1 MATAPVA
8 QQGHLRKEL
17 TYLDL
22 TMASLGGIIGSGWLY
37 GSLRAGA
44 LAGPGAIFSWII
56 GGIAVLLIGLTYAE
70 LGGALPQAGA
80 MVRYP
85 QYSHGTFVSFIMGW
99 AALIA
104 YASVPPIEAES
115 VVQFANYYVPGLYV
129 GSTLSTVG
137 LIVAFVLMVLFLML
151 NYWSVKVFAK
161 TNTIWTLIKFVIP
174 AFTVILLLVTNF
186 HSNNF
191 SSYGGFA
198 PYGTSGIMAAVPL
211 GGIVFAYLGF
221 RQALDLGG
229 EAKNPQRDIPRS
241 ILTAILIGIVLY
253 VGLQLSWVVAMPAS
267 ALAKGW
273 AGINFSSPFA
283 NLVGTIGFG
292 WWAAILF
299 ADALWSPS
307 GTGNVYTASTSRVML
322 ALSRNGYFPKAFLKI
337 NPKSGVPVVALLATV
352 ILGLVFLL
360 PFPSWAALVGVV
372 SSATVF
378 TYIAGPVSIA
388 VFRKTM
394 PNLTRPFHLKGM
406 TVLAPLA
413 FIIASLIIYWSGWA
427 TDSVVLMAILFGV
440 VLYAYGVSSFAEDT
454 KKFQGQH
461 LKAGVWLIVYII
473 VMLLMT
479 LWGSK
484 NFGAPDP
491 VIPYPWD
498 VIVVA
503 VLSIIF
509 YYWAV
514 ASGWKTPEAEEA
526 DKGIHVGEE

>member
-8 QQGHLRKEL
+8 QQGRLRKEL
-17 TYLDL
+17 SYLDL

-44 LAGPGAIFSWII
+44 LAGPGAIFSWLI

-85 QYSHGTFVSFIMGW
+85 QYSHGSFVSFIMGW

-115 VVQFANYYVPGLYV
+115 AVQFANYYIPGLYV
-129 GSTLSTVG
+129 GSSLSTVG
-137 LIVAFVLMVLFLML
+137 LIVAFVLMVMFLLL
-151 NYWSVKVFAK
+151 NYYSVKVFAK
-161 TNTIWTLIKFVIP
+161 TNTVWTIIKLVIP
-174 AFTVILLLVTNF
+174 AFTVLLLLVTNF
-186 HSNNF
+186 HGNNF

-198 PYGTSGIMAAVPL
+198 PQGPSGIMQAVPL
-211 GGIVFAYLGF
+211 GGIIFAYLGF

-253 VGLQLSWVVAMPAS
+253 VGLQLAWIVAMPAS

-283 NLVGTIGFG
+283 NLVATVGFG

-299 ADALWSPS
+299 ADAIWSPS

-322 ALSRNGYFPKAFLKI
+322 ALSRNHYFPRAFLKI
-337 NPKSGVPVVALLATV
+337 NPKSGVPVIALLATV

-394 PNLTRPFHLKGM
+394 PNLLRPFNLKGM
-406 TVLAPLA
+406 AVLAPIA
-413 FIIASLIIYWSGWA
+413 FVIASLIIYWSGWG
-427 TDSVVLMAILFGV
+427 TDSVVLMAILFGI
-440 VLYAYGVSSFAEDT
+440 VLYAYGTSSFAEDVS
-454 KKFQGQH
+454 KFSGKH
-461 LKAGVWLIVYII
+461 LRAGIWLVVYVV

-484 NFGAPDP
+484 NFGAPYP
-491 VIPYPWD
+491 VVPYPWD
-498 VIVVA
+498 VVLVI
-503 VLSIIF
+503 VLSLAF

-526 DKGIHVGEE
+526 DRGLHVGEE